1 MEVSAIV
8 AFGRHS
14 SRDLLTIRSG
24 GGTAALFSAKRVGD
38 NFAELRTNIQR
49 LAASVKTNEAGVAE
63 SQAQVEVVV
72 KDMLTLDESLQRHR
86 KRIKELAHNTGV
98 LYKHLTTLEQRFE
111 DALDGSLAAAQN
123 AAQNADQNAEDSEPV
138 AGTKRKRPEKL
149 RDNNLQV
156 SVNYDDRTCRLTRI
170 RHRMPSASA
179 YRA

>member
-1 MEVSAIV
+1 MLSS
-8 AFGRHS
+8 HS
-14 SRDLLTIRSG
+14 EDARRATDLLTVHSG
-24 GGTAALFSAKRVGD
+24 GGTAALFSAKHLGD

-49 LAASVKTNEAGVAE
+49 LAASVKTNKAGVAD

-72 KDMLTLDESLQRHR
+72 KDMESLDESLQRHR

-98 LYKHLTTLEQRFE
+98 LYKRLTALEECFQ
-111 DALDGSLAAAQN
+111 DTLDGPLAAAQN
-123 AAQNADQNAEDSEPV
+123 AAQNAAQSGEDSEPV

-156 SVNYDDRTCRLTRI
+156 SVNYNDRTGRLTRI
-170 RHRMPSASA
+170 RRRTPSASA